1 MAVACAAYAQ
11 PARPEMPP
19 AKPLERA
26 DNHLDVVYLPQ
37 RQVGAWEDR
46 WLRMNV
52 HVPAGGGPF
61 PCIVFVHGGGYGG
74 GDKDGG
80 LYGAGPPPR
89 ELLQRAVDEGYAAV
103 NLNYILGRGT
113 RPQVFWDYK
122 AAIRFLRAN
131 AGRFKL
137 DPGRIAAWGFSAGG
151 WLASTAGF
159 SGPEDS
165 YACPPAAQN
174 IDELSRQ
181 RPKGDVFPV
190 QMDDPRA
197 ANAEFSS
204 RVSAIVA
211 DLWQGLQYLS
221 ADDPPMLT
229 YVGEGALHKHADA
242 AREAHVDFTAIELT
256 DPKYKGQSSLHVP
269 PHTAAARRLDGR
281 GTSTLADEVF
291 AWLACRLRQQPR
303 SIPPEAQ
310 PNRRTF
316 ADHVEVRLVAPAPD
330 ARIHFTTDGL
340 EPGLTSPVFDKPL
353 VLTGTTTIRAITV
366 CQACPERSRRGER
379 PSGVAAFTFS
389 REDPPP
395 EILAPE
401 GPLLPRARV
410 GRPYE
415 VRFKASGGA
424 ELLWNLAGHLEIG
437 KEPNKAPSDP
447 AGLRLNPVTGVL
459 SGTPTSPGVFSF
471 QVQAAAGPGR
481 PADARVYVLVIE
493 P

>member
-37 RQVGAWEDR
+37 RQVGDWEDR

-89 ELLQRAVDEGYAAV
+89 ELLQRAVDEGYVAV

-113 RPQVFWDYK
+113 KPQVFWDYK
-122 AAIRFLRAN
+122 TAIRFLRAH

-197 ANAEFSS
+197 AKAEFSS

-229 YVGEGALHKHADA
+229 YVGEGARHKHADA
-242 AREAHVDFTAIELT
+242 AREARVDFTAIELT
-256 DPKYKGQSSLHVP
+256 DPKFKGQSSLHVP
-269 PHTAAARRLDGR
+269 PHTAAARRLDGS
-281 GTSTLADEVF
+281 GTSTLADEAF
-291 AWLACRLRQQPR
+291 AWLASRLRQQPR

-316 ADHVEVRLVAPAPD
+316 ADRTEVHLVAPAPN
-330 ARIHFTTDGL
+330 ARVHFTTDGSQ
-340 EPGLTSPVFDKPL
+340 PGPTSPVFEKPL
-353 VLTGTTTIRAITV
+353 VLTGTTTIRAVTV
-366 CQACPERSRRGER
+366 REGER
-379 PSGVAAFTFS
+379 PSGVAAFTLRSTGLKRYIRRTPGASTRS
-389 REDPPP
+389 RS
-395 EILAPE
+395 
-401 GPLLPRARV
+401 PR
-410 GRPYE
+410 
-415 VRFKASGGA
+415 
-424 ELLWNLAGHLEIG
+424 
-437 KEPNKAPSDP
+437 
-447 AGLRLNPVTGVL
+447 
-459 SGTPTSPGVFSF
+459 TPTTPWAAASARWSPAAAS
-471 QVQAAAGPGR
+471 QAACLTAR
-481 PADARVYVLVIE
+481 PITFMRTSSASRNATAPTRSSANTFGASTSTNSSSRRTKAHQTTTTTS
-493 P
+493 